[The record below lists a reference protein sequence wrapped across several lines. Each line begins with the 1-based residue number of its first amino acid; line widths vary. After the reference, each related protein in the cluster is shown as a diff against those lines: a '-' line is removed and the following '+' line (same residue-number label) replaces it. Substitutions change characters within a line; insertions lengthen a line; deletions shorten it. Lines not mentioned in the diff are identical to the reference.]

1 MHGVQVE
8 IHNYEKLLENQRFM
22 ITILHCENMEYS
34 RDQIFVWLDK
44 YEENFKGNYFV
55 KSLYKMDI

>member
-8 IHNYEKLLENQRFM
+8 IHNYEKLLENQRFK

>member
-8 IHNYEKLLENQRFM
+8 IHNHEKFLENQRFM

-44 YEENFKGNYFV
+44 YEENFKVNYFV